1 MFGKVNCIAAAG
13 IDGYVVEVE
22 ADVANG
28 LPSFDMVGF
37 LASEVKE
44 AKERVR
50 TALRNSGYS
59 MPPSRITVNL
69 SPADRRGGGENKGI
83 YLIYQLQL
91 QFSLRLELFHRIIR
105 SLQYLL
111 GS

>member
-1 MFGKVNCIAAAG
+1 FLIKNCKSQQIIFYTIQNGNKERNESMFGKVNCIAAAG

-22 ADVANG
+22 ADVANR

-59 MPPSRITVNL
+59 MPRSEERRVGKECRSR
-69 SPADRRGGGENKGI
+69 
-83 YLIYQLQL
+83 
-91 QFSLRLELFHRIIR
+91 
-105 SLQYLL
+105 
-111 GS
+111 

>member
-37 LASEVKE
+37 LAAEVKE
-44 AKERVR
+44 AIE
-50 TALRNSGYS
+50 
-59 MPPSRITVNL
+59 
-69 SPADRRGGGENKGI
+69 
-83 YLIYQLQL
+83 
-91 QFSLRLELFHRIIR
+91 
-105 SLQYLL
+105 
-111 GS
+111 